1 MQPLAYLAVRACIS
15 WIQFLERKHRA
26 FLSNVPIVLTTGPVH
41 CWSVVYALF
50 IAVHLRTFRHYGS
63 SEYETQLPFW
73 MWGIE
78 TVTVISTVV
87 WWVASCGLVFVRVVS
102 DDMFGLPQTRYDSYW
117 YMPKLFRY
125 VLSKGFREILAMA
138 HMLSGFGLFLSV
150 LVICCVMPFQPG
162 APSFAENCL
171 IFVAFAFALVHAI
184 IAARSAFGDVPGREQ
199 LAMLAAA
206 AEGAALGPQL
216 CIVLS
221 LADVPGN
228 PTFME
233 KMLYTATVAAFT
245 SSMCVCYLHPQRVE
259 GMAVPPSIS
268 DLGACSVLNVVA
280 ACMLLFCFPP
290 PSNWPMVLL
299 VLVLALICFLLTLN
313 ELRVPMVELLEPI
326 MPVRTHTGKMRHASV
341 QEGTRAVS
349 RVFTILCALVVLRD
363 IQLHVRA
370 VTSVPSPTPNDYFNH
385 EDYDSPTGQDSY
397 HHDSY
402 PHDSYPHD
410 PTPSEMW
417 EKNHID
423 KWSADNRLTLRWKAT
438 AGFPGHEVALKT
450 VAQALDMDVDKL
462 AVEQVFDQHRLLLF
476 KFRGP
481 VDSSRP
487 QYNVHEHWQQ
497 LLSSGAAGGLA
508 DYVDF
513 SFPAYLDASLCLEL
527 PTTSAELLSTDGDSE
542 DSIKLQ
548 YVLKAV
554 EPDDARLAYA
564 AACNSWRRKM
574 FGEEDITEGSPD
586 PEDLSNEQA
595 TATADAKVTEH
606 LPAGEEPSA
615 TPESQTP
622 APLPPPEASTGEEP
636 SAAPESQTPAPVPQP
651 EASTGEGPSAAPESQ
666 TPAPVPPAEASTG
679 EGPSA
684 TPESQPPASVK
695 PGIEQL
701 RADIAAL
708 EGMSGAETVL
718 ESKKQK
724 LKEMQA
730 ERQATGEELSAA
742 PESQTPAPVPP
753 PEASTAQG

>member
-1 MQPLAYLAVRACIS
+1 
-15 WIQFLERKHRA
+15 
-26 FLSNVPIVLTTGPVH
+26 
-41 CWSVVYALF
+41 
-50 IAVHLRTFRHYGS
+50 
-63 SEYETQLPFW
+63 
-73 MWGIE
+73 
-78 TVTVISTVV
+78 
-87 WWVASCGLVFVRVVS
+87 
-102 DDMFGLPQTRYDSYW
+102 
-117 YMPKLFRY
+117 
-125 VLSKGFREILAMA
+125 
-138 HMLSGFGLFLSV
+138 
-150 LVICCVMPFQPG
+150 
-162 APSFAENCL
+162 
-171 IFVAFAFALVHAI
+171 
-184 IAARSAFGDVPGREQ
+184 
-199 LAMLAAA
+199 
-206 AEGAALGPQL
+206 
-216 CIVLS
+216 
-221 LADVPGN
+221 
-228 PTFME
+228 
-233 KMLYTATVAAFT
+233 
-245 SSMCVCYLHPQRVE
+245 
-259 GMAVPPSIS
+259 
-268 DLGACSVLNVVA
+268 
-280 ACMLLFCFPP
+280 MLLFCFPP

-574 FGEEDITEGSPD
+574 FPEDDVPEEYPD
-586 PEDLSNEQA
+586 PEDLSDEQGIEA
-595 TATADAKVTEH
+595 EVTEPV
-606 LPAGEEPSA
+606 PASEGSSA
-615 TPESQTP
+615 TPESQPTDSTP
-622 APLPPPEASTGEEP
+622 PAGGEP
-636 SAAPESQTPAPVPQP
+636 SAALESQPTAKAEVTEPVP
-651 EASTGEGPSAAPESQ
+651 
-666 TPAPVPPAEASTG
+666 TG

-684 TPESQPPASVK
+684 TPESQTPASTPVAGGE
-695 PGIEQL
+695 PS
-701 RADIAAL
+701 AAL
-708 EGMSGAETVL
+708 E
-718 ESKKQK
+718 
-724 LKEMQA
+724 
-730 ERQATGEELSAA
+730 
-742 PESQTPAPVPP
+742 SQPPVTSPP
-753 PEASTAQG
+753 TEASIAQG

>member
-1 MQPLAYLAVRACIS
+1 
-15 WIQFLERKHRA
+15 
-26 FLSNVPIVLTTGPVH
+26 
-41 CWSVVYALF
+41 
-50 IAVHLRTFRHYGS
+50 
-63 SEYETQLPFW
+63 
-73 MWGIE
+73 
-78 TVTVISTVV
+78 
-87 WWVASCGLVFVRVVS
+87 
-102 DDMFGLPQTRYDSYW
+102 
-117 YMPKLFRY
+117 
-125 VLSKGFREILAMA
+125 
-138 HMLSGFGLFLSV
+138 
-150 LVICCVMPFQPG
+150 
-162 APSFAENCL
+162 
-171 IFVAFAFALVHAI
+171 
-184 IAARSAFGDVPGREQ
+184 
-199 LAMLAAA
+199 
-206 AEGAALGPQL
+206 
-216 CIVLS
+216 
-221 LADVPGN
+221 
-228 PTFME
+228 
-233 KMLYTATVAAFT
+233 
-245 SSMCVCYLHPQRVE
+245 
-259 GMAVPPSIS
+259 
-268 DLGACSVLNVVA
+268 
-280 ACMLLFCFPP
+280 
-290 PSNWPMVLL
+290 
-299 VLVLALICFLLTLN
+299 
-313 ELRVPMVELLEPI
+313 
-326 MPVRTHTGKMRHASV
+326 
-341 QEGTRAVS
+341 
-349 RVFTILCALVVLRD
+349 
-363 IQLHVRA
+363 
-370 VTSVPSPTPNDYFNH
+370 
-385 EDYDSPTGQDSY
+385 
-397 HHDSY
+397 
-402 PHDSYPHD
+402 
-410 PTPSEMW
+410 
-417 EKNHID
+417 
-423 KWSADNRLTLRWKAT
+423 
-438 AGFPGHEVALKT
+438 
-450 VAQALDMDVDKL
+450 MDVDKL

-595 TATADAKVTEH
+595 TVIADAEVTEH
-606 LPAGEEPSA
+606 LPA
-615 TPESQTP
+615 
-622 APLPPPEASTGEEP
+622 
-636 SAAPESQTPAPVPQP
+636 
-651 EASTGEGPSAAPESQ
+651 
-666 TPAPVPPAEASTG
+666 G